1 MLRLSWTRDSNG
13 VPQAEWI
20 DSDYDDR
27 ETPSRKL
34 DAGTGGQRSWTP
46 SRRQI
51 RVAGLLLCLV
61 VALTACSKEHSQP
74 ASPGNPCPAAT
85 GVGASLPGQLD
96 DDISYQEL
104 VPFLVAG

>member
-20 DSDYDDR
+20 DSEHDDR
-27 ETPSRKL
+27 ESPSRKL
-34 DAGTGGQRSWTP
+34 DAGTRGQRSSTR
-46 SRRQI
+46 SRWQI

-74 ASPGNPCPAAT
+74 AWVGGSP
-85 GVGASLPGQLD
+85 PGQLD
-96 DDISYQEL
+96 DDIKSQEL
-104 VPFLVAG
+104 APFLVAG